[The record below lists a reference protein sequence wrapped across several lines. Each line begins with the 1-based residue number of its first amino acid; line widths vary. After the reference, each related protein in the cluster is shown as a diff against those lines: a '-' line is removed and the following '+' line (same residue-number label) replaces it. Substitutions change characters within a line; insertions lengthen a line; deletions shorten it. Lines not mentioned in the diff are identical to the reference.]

1 VRLPL
6 VDRFEAA
13 ASSWLRDRY
22 ARRARRHPALGLER
36 IGTKYG
42 GWVVPTSR
50 IDRSWICY
58 DGGVGEDA
66 SFATGLIERFG
77 CEVFAF
83 DPTPRAIAF
92 VAENLA
98 GEPRFHFLPVGLW
111 SEDTRLRFWAPRDP
125 THVSHSALNLQRTDE
140 YFEAETR
147 RVASLMR
154 ELGHETIDLFK
165 VDIEGAEH
173 KVIGAM
179 LEDGIRPQVLC
190 TEIDRPVGPWTFWST
205 MRRISGAGYRLVA
218 VDGWNFTFL
227 RR

>member
-13 ASSWLRDRY
+13 ASGRLRDRY
-22 ARRARRHPALGLER
+22 ARRVRQNRALGLEK
-36 IGTKYG
+36 IGTNYG

-50 IDRSWICY
+50 VDREWICY

-92 VAENLA
+92 VAANLA
-98 GEPRFHFLPVGLW
+98 GEPRFHFMPVGLW
-111 SEDTRLRFWAPRDP
+111 SADTRLRFWGPRDP
-125 THVSHSALNLQRTDE
+125 KHVSHSALNLQRTDE
-140 YFEAETR
+140 YFEAESR
-147 RVASLMR
+147 SVASLMR
-154 ELGHETIDLFK
+154 ELGHEAIDLFK

-173 KVIGAM
+173 EVIRRL

-190 TEIDRPVGPWTFWST
+190 TEIDRPVGPRTFWST
-205 MRRISGAGYRLVA
+205 IRRIRRAGYRLVA